1 VALRAGLPGGAAIVR
16 FARSGHD
23 DHVTGAEAAG
33 GAGPGWL
40 SQPAEPGESARFE
53 FAVRSLGAAI
63 AVRTWA
69 PAGTKDD
76 EALPLLVVHDGPEY
90 DSRAGLT
97 RYLAAGV
104 TGGWL
109 PRLRA
114 ALLDPGP
121 RDRWYSASARY
132 ARALALTVG
141 PGLTGRVAT
150 TTTIGMGTSLGALA
164 MLHTHCRYPGLADAM
179 FLQSGSF
186 FRPVH
191 DSHERRFGY
200 YQRVAAFVAGVP
212 ADPGRPAPVVLTCGA
227 VEENLLNNRAMAAVL
242 TTAGYPVTLHEVAGG
257 HDWTAWRDAF
267 DPPLSGLLRQVAR

>member
-1 VALRAGLPGGAAIVR
+1 LPGGAAIVR
-16 FARSGHD
+16 VAPSGHD
-23 DHVTGAEAAG
+23 DHVTGAELTG
-33 GAGPGWL
+33 GAEPGWL
-40 SQPAEPGESARFE
+40 SEPAEPGECARYE
-53 FAVRSLGAAI
+53 FAVRALGAAVQ
-63 AVRTWA
+63 VRTWA
-69 PAGTKDD
+69 PARTKDD

-90 DSRAGLT
+90 DSRASLT

-104 TGGWL
+104 TAGRL

-114 ALLDPGP
+114 ALLDPGS

-132 ARALALTVG
+132 ARALALTVV

-164 MLHTHCRYPGLADAM
+164 MLHAHCRYPGLASAL

-191 DSHERRFGY
+191 DRHERRFSY
-200 YQRVAAFVAGVP
+200 YQRVAAFVTAVP
-212 ADPGRPAPVVLTCGA
+212 ADPGRPVPVVLTCGSA
-227 VEENLLNNRAMAAVL
+227 EQNLPSNRAMAAVL
-242 TTAGYPVTLHEVAGG
+242 AGSGYPATLHEVAGG

-267 DPPLSGLLRQVAR
+267 DPHLTGLLRQAAR